1 MGIVIVFGVLALGL
15 ALSIFLVPL
24 RRLRQVNM
32 RIEDARPGTN
42 SHRGYTHYRTALIA
56 VLTTSLP
63 ILSWFGLFFSSLT
76 GGSQNE
82 ALMLLV
88 SLTNYLVPGALVVA
102 VVFYLLGRVEL
113 SKASNDQGSGASQ
126 QLQF

>member
-1 MGIVIVFGVLALGL
+1 MGILIVFGVLALGL

-32 RIEDARPGTN
+32 RIKDARPGTN

-63 ILSWFGLFFSSLT
+63 ILSWFGLIFSSLT
-76 GGSQNE
+76 HI
-82 ALMLLV
+82 APIYVFDVIV
-88 SLTNYLVPGALVVA
+88 SLSGYLIPAALGVALVFFV
-102 VVFYLLGRVEL
+102 LGRIAL
-113 SKASNDQGSGASQ
+113 SKAGNE
-126 QLQF
+126 